1 MIKSNQEKKEEIL
14 KKLEDLTKKGVKLS
28 KAGLDEIDPSLHP
41 VATDLFG
48 GWKEAKKAYYDYIE
62 MTKNPEKNLQRILVK
77 KVEELQDNININVS
91 KNKKINPE
99 FIQYVEK
106 NDTFLKSIII
116 NTFVNWDNFF
126 RVFTELS
133 TPVDPEFSEEE
144 LAKGLALAIQSD
156 SIIQEN
162 IVAEKYTDIYNAIVR
177 EYGSFKSGILHF
189 LLENNAFQTK

>member
-41 VATDLFG
+41 IATELFG
-48 GWKEAKKAYYDYIE
+48 GWKEAKKAYYNHIE

-77 KVEELQDNININVS
+77 KVEELQENININVV

-106 NDTFLKSIII
+106 NDAFLKSVII
-116 NTFVNWDNFF
+116 NTFVTWENFF
-126 RVFTELS
+126 TVFVELS
-133 TPVDPEFSEEE
+133 APVTPEFSEEE

-177 EYGSFKSGILHF
+177 EYGSLKSGLLHF
-189 LLENNAFQTK
+189 LLEQGSFESK